1 MSLAK
6 WIAKNG
12 PGMLNKAGKFAS
24 ENKGMLAGAA
34 AIPAATVGYQVA
46 QPMIDDFMT
55 DQAIDSMK
63 RNAKNA
69 LVDTVDYAEKHPYM
83 ASALMGGAGLAGA
96 ELGDQGF
103 AGIFDSLSPFKV
115 GSMLKNRQHKGQR

>member
-6 WIAKNG
+6 WLAKNV
-12 PGMLNKAGKFAS
+12 PEMAQKAGKFAS
-24 ENKGMLAGAA
+24 DNKGMLAGAA
-34 AIPAATVGYQVA
+34 AIPATYGAYEVA

-63 RNAKNA
+63 RSAKNA
-69 LVDTVDYAEKHPYM
+69 LVDTVDYADKHPYM

-115 GSMLKNRQHKGQR
+115 GSMLKSHQNKGHR